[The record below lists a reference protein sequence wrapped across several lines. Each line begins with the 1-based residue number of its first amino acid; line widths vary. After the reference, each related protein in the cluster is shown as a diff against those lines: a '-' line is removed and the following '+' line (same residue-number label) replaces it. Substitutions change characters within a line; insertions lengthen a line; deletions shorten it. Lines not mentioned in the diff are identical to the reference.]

1 MPSLNCVLR
10 AGSVVI
16 NEIFYN
22 AVNNGVEQWVE
33 LHNKSAAPVDEQARI
48 AAGYTE
54 GSNVNAAEQMV
65 SMISLARQFEM
76 QMKVLSTADA
86 NDRAAAQ
93 ILSSK

>member
-1 MPSLNCVLR
+1 MKD
-10 AGSVVI
+10 
-16 NEIFYN
+16 
-22 AVNNGVEQWVE
+22 
-33 LHNKSAAPVDEQARI
+33 KSAAPVDEQARI
-48 AAGYTE
+48 ASGYTE